1 MNFGIWVVNDCQR
14 KSQERQQECGK
25 KGDHRIQEILR
36 KGRKKKERKAGK
48 RKRKPEIVR
57 RGREGRKPSQS
68 PNSFSMQ

>member
-36 KGRKKKERKAGK
+36 KGRKKKGKKGWKEKEKARDSKKREGGK
-48 RKRKPEIVR
+48 ETKPE
-57 RGREGRKPSQS
+57 SQL
-68 PNSFSMQ
+68 F